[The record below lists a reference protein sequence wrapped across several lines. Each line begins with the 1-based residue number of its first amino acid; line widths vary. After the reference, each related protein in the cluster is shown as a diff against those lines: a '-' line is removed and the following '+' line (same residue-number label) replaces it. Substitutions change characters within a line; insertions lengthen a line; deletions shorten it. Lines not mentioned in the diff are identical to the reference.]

1 MYARNFLFNFAVYM
15 YWGLQFFFSLQ
26 LPGPVTAV
34 CSEDPWTDSQAS
46 REMLLQNMTKRI
58 RI

>member
-1 MYARNFLFNFAVYM
+1 MYARNFLFNFAVY
-15 YWGLQFFFSLQ
+15 WGLQFFFSLQ
-26 LPGPVTAV
+26 LAGPVTAV

-46 REMLLQNMTKRI
+46 REMLLQNITKRI